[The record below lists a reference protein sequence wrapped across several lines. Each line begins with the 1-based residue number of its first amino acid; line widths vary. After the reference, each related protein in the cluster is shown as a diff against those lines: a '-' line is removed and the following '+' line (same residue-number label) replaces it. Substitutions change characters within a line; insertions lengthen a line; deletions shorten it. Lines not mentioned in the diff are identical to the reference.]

1 MGHLNGMAIAGVVLL
16 CILLLVTVDNVNALV
31 VVGHLLAVEN
41 DGLVQ
46 ARGHWGH
53 ELFDAFDADLRHFYI
68 LHTR

>member
-53 ELFDAFDADLRHFYI
+53 ELLDAFAANLRHFYI
-68 LHTR
+68 STHR